1 MQFRLDRTRLRLT
14 INCFGV
20 SCFVSDLS
28 KLQAAARRH
37 SRNMMADEVPAPLA
51 DPELVKRITML
62 AERVAKKPDFESTM
76 REKQGAHPDWAFL
89 NGGEGADFYE
99 SEKLHHQQLL
109 AAQMREQFAAAPPD
123 LARPDLIVRPPPGS
137 TGYPVPPPGPRPP
150 PGPLPAYGVSAGYGG
165 PSPGN
170 GGSAPS
176 YGGGGGGGRSGYR
189 RADDGMGRVD
199 EARVEQLLV
208 EREGYRRQRDY
219 ENGDRVKVSL
229 TAMGVRIDDKEKT
242 WSLSGGGGG
251 GGGGSG
257 SV

>member
-1 MQFRLDRTRLRLT
+1 
-14 INCFGV
+14 
-20 SCFVSDLS
+20 
-28 KLQAAARRH
+28 
-37 SRNMMADEVPAPLA
+37 MAGEPEPAIPA

-62 AERVAKKPDFESTM
+62 AERVAKKPDIESIM
-76 REKQGAHPDWAFL
+76 REKQGSDPDWAFL
-89 NGGEGADFYE
+89 NDGEGADFYE
-99 SEKLHHQQLL
+99 SEKLRHQQML

-123 LARPDLIVRPPPGS
+123 LARPDLVMRPPPGS

-208 EREGYRRQRDY
+208 EREGYAIHGRD
-219 ENGDRVKVSL
+219 DRVAEVDEQLALRGYKAAGEARAKASAKGAPRGRAKAPTD
-229 TAMGVRIDDKEKT
+229 TA
-242 WSLSGGGGG
+242 
-251 GGGGSG
+251 
-257 SV
+257 